1 MTQDE
6 LVVKAKSGD
15 RAAMEALLASVA
27 PSLHRFALRMCRHD
41 ADAED
46 TLQDALL
53 SFATHL
59 DGFEGRSSLSSWS
72 FALVRSACARRRRG
86 KKNQPSEAGA
96 GLADAADD
104 ALGPEERAA
113 ERQLGEAVTRALDG
127 LSDSHREVLLL
138 RDAEGLTAPEAAAAL
153 GITVDAL
160 KSRLHRARAALR
172 EALAPVLEPD
182 ALVPSAGCPDVV
194 RALSEQLEGQIDAR
208 SCAELERHVSSCP
221 ACART
226 CGALRS
232 ALRVCK
238 QSPTPTPHPEV
249 QAQVQAALDAW
260 LATRR

>member
-6 LVVKAKSGD
+6 LIARARAGD

-27 PSLHRFALRMCRHD
+27 PSIHRFALRMCRHD

-53 SFATHL
+53 AFATHL
-59 DGFEGRSSLSSWS
+59 DAFEGRSSLSSWS
-72 FALVRSACARRRRG
+72 FTLARSACARRRRG
-86 KKNQPSEAGA
+86 KKNQPSEEGEA
-96 GLADAADD
+96 LAERADD
-104 ALGPEERAA
+104 APGPEERAA
-113 ERQLGEAVTRALDG
+113 ERQLSQAVTQALDG
-127 LSDSHREVLLL
+127 LSESHREVLLL
-138 RDAEGLTAPEAAAAL
+138 RDAEGLTAPEAAQVL

-172 EALAPVLEPD
+172 EALAPLLEAD
-182 ALVPSAGCPDVV
+182 ALAPAPGCPDIV

-208 SCAELERHVSSCP
+208 SCAELDRHVSSCP

-226 CGALRS
+226 CGALKD

-238 QSPTPTPHPEV
+238 QSPTPTPSREV
-249 QAQVQAALDAW
+249 RARVQAALTAW
-260 LATRR
+260 LATRQ